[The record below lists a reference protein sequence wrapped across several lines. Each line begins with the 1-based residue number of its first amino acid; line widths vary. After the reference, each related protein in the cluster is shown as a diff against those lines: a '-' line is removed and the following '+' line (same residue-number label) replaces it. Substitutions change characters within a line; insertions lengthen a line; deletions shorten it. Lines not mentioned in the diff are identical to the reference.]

1 MVLFSSWVMSAQRI
15 TSLAEGGR
23 KRARET
29 EREKDRLKRDGC
41 IYTFLG
47 CIKADRLK
55 YTSLHLKK
63 NTLYPPRRI
72 SRGCTIFG
80 TSEGSSKAMHNWY
93 IVLTSYAVVCVPVPA
108 CQWSLP
114 SFPSR

>member
-1 MVLFSSWVMSAQRI
+1 MALFSSWVMSAQRI

-63 NTLYPPRRI
+63 IHCIHPEKYQ
-72 SRGCTIFG
+72 GV
-80 TSEGSSKAMHNWY
+80 
-93 IVLTSYAVVCVPVPA
+93 VLFLGLLKGLQKLCIIGI
-108 CQWSLP
+108 
-114 SFPSR
+114 